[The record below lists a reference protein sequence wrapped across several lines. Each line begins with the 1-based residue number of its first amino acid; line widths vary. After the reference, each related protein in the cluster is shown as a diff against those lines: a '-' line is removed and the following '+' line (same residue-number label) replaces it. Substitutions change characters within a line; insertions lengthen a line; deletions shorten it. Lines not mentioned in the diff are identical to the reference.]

1 MRSSLTSSGL
11 SSSGHLFLH
20 SPAISPWVVG
30 GCDWVGCA
38 DGVGWVWGCWLKEM
52 AERLPVGAARNS
64 NSPSFG
70 SSSPPITQ
78 DVSTAATDM
87 LNGHMTC
94 HELDSKGSS
103 SLVISNGSST
113 ISNHTS
119 SHSEV
124 VHPEATARSKTR
136 TAKGEPTNGD
146 EWVEQDEPG
155 VYITLVSLPGGAKD
169 LKRVRFSQAQEL
181 HDMPYV
187 LHLVGKKHRAFD
199 GAEKSLGEVIRKRFS
214 EKEAEQWW
222 ALNRAR
228 VYQQYNIPMVDKA
241 SVGMGREGLAH

>member
-1 MRSSLTSSGL
+1 
-11 SSSGHLFLH
+11 
-20 SPAISPWVVG
+20 
-30 GCDWVGCA
+30 
-38 DGVGWVWGCWLKEM
+38 M

-124 VHPEATARSKTR
+124 LHPEATARSKTR

-169 LKRVRFSQAQEL
+169 LKRVRFR
-181 HDMPYV
+181 YV
-187 LHLVGKKHRAFD
+187 ITKCDLVSFSVRCFMYSKLDRHFPLIWIWFNPENIHANLMIKHK
-199 GAEKSLGEVIRKRFS
+199 GYNL
-214 EKEAEQWW
+214 
-222 ALNRAR
+222 
-228 VYQQYNIPMVDKA
+228 VYKNNSKVKGHKIDF
-241 SVGMGREGLAH
+241 

>member
-1 MRSSLTSSGL
+1 
-11 SSSGHLFLH
+11 
-20 SPAISPWVVG
+20 
-30 GCDWVGCA
+30 
-38 DGVGWVWGCWLKEM
+38 M

-169 LKRVRFSQAQEL
+169 LKRVRFS
-181 HDMPYV
+181 
-187 LHLVGKKHRAFD
+187 
-199 GAEKSLGEVIRKRFS
+199 RKRFS